1 MICYY
6 TKNETSFSHNGLGV
20 LDGSII
26 SPVVTEELN
35 GVFKLEFDYPTHAP
49 HGDGLTPERIVR
61 CPVPD
66 MPDQLFRIA
75 EREASIDGVF
85 HIVAYH
91 VFYGLAQNLIE
102 DTFVTYKNGAQ
113 ALSQLLG
120 ATQFSHG
127 FTSSSNIVTV
137 GTARMVRLSAVAAI
151 LDGGTDNSFISRWA
165 GEIIRDNFHISMQTV
180 RGSNNGVQIRDKK
193 NLTGYRA
200 DVDFGTVVT
209 RIMPEG
215 YDGLFLPEKY
225 VDSPRIADYQTPRI
239 RVIKYDKVKALKDG
253 DTNPPEDAVP
263 LAEAY
268 AMLRTLAAQEFSVN
282 KADLPACTYS
292 IEFAPLERTE
302 EYKEFASLE
311 AVNIGDVVSVIHEE
325 DGLDISARMV
335 SYRYDPLT
343 RSYISIELGT
353 SSPKFTNA
361 ISEMKSAAVS
371 AVISAVESGSVVLP
385 QAGNDRASTYYGAN
399 EPSNPREADL
409 WYKDNGDKLE
419 LWIYETRE
427 GATQWWPL
435 ISDLTNE
442 ELKQSLEQAKAESAE
457 AVDKA
462 NQAYDEAVAALS
474 SAGTANQTASDAYNK
489 SVKSTAVSYAASSSG
504 TTAPTT
510 GWQTTIPAI
519 SAGQFLWTRTMF
531 TLQDNTT
538 TTGYSVSKIGETGA
552 TGAKGDTGAQ
562 GATGAKGDKGDTGAT
577 GPAGAKGDKGDK
589 GDTGAQ
595 GATGAAGT
603 PAPTITSV
611 REQYYLST
619 STTAQSGGSWSD
631 SVPTWSSGKYYWT
644 RVAVNYSNSTT
655 TYSSAVLADGLNN
668 SLVTALQA
676 KTVSETLQATVT
688 QHATAIELAA
698 SNITALTGRIST
710 AEATLTV
717 QAGQIASKAN
727 QSTVDTLTGRVTS
740 AESAIVQNADSFNL
754 SLSKTTKVVNGL
766 AGASILQTAWQQGT
780 LSTTTGAE
788 SNSTA
793 YVRSG
798 FIDVVGGKKYLLQ
811 TYEGASSYSVY
822 GTAYLFYYK
831 EDRTFLS
838 YTTNGNSTTPFTIPA
853 NAAYLRVRLT
863 TGNAPASINC
873 YLLQTDT
880 ANGFT
885 DLATMTNMLK
895 LQATSDTLMV
905 TVGETKAAIGTPFV
919 VKSWERGTLNTS
931 TGAESAS
938 TSYLRSGFIDV
949 TPGER
954 YIGQLRDG
962 SALTVYFYYYKP
974 TAPYVETTPTP
985 LQYSEYFT
993 AGTYDNSTIITC
1005 LNGLGISGMSIT
1017 GAATGNPYTSS
1028 GDHLAIYR
1036 IPLEGKAAPNIIRWN
1051 GMKDTSDNI
1060 VLLFNGSSWAQIG
1073 TVTATSNTLHEWTLT
1088 DAQRRNITGEYLH
1101 IAFYSIKNGSYAGIY
1116 NNGATPFTVALTS
1129 DVCFLSYSG
1138 TSSYATVPAN
1148 ATKMRCRVTTTASPD
1163 DFTDNVYPGTTRADY
1178 SKGDTLY
1185 SALLMQKDLIN
1196 LHVAKND
1203 VVNQINVST
1212 EGILISGSKVHITG
1226 QTTIDSAVIQSA
1238 MIANLAVTNAKIA
1251 DATIQS
1257 AKIATIDAAKITTGT
1272 LAAARIGTNTI
1283 TADKVSTNFL
1293 EALTGSSAIR
1303 ITGTTISYYS
1313 GSALTSQI
1321 NSNGFELTRDSV
1333 KIGRIGTNSF
1343 QQNSAWRGLVFDL
1356 EYSGNYMS
1364 WSWKESSS
1372 ASVYTTKFTY
1382 YRSKLQDG
1390 MEKGFHF
1397 DDVVFFKGGLSA
1409 ASGSSVVT
1417 NNISYWTFSS
1427 TAYLNRTTTNSKA
1440 GLALGGSSLLLGSQ
1454 GTWVDANTLRA
1465 ICALLAGKTVYL
1477 PASSSG
1483 LSSWWS
1489 VSFPSMTT
1497 WST

>member
-6 TKNETSFSHNGLGV
+6 NKNETSFSHNGLGI
-20 LDGSII
+20 LDDNII

-35 GVFKLEFDYPTHAP
+35 GVFKLEFDYPTHAT
-49 HGDGLTPERIVR
+49 HGDGMTPERIVR

-66 MPDQLFRIA
+66 MQDQLFRIV
-75 EREASIDGVF
+75 EREASISGTF

-91 VFYGLAQNLIE
+91 VFYDLLQNLIE
-102 DTFVTYKNGAQ
+102 DTFITYKNGAQ
-113 ALSQLLG
+113 ALAQLLG

-127 FTSSSNIVTV
+127 FTSSSNIATV
-137 GTARMVRLSAVAAI
+137 SSARMVRLNAATAI
-151 LDGGTDNSFISRWA
+151 LDGGTDNSYKSRWG
-165 GEIIRDNFHISMQTV
+165 GEIIRDRFLISMQTV
-180 RGSNNGVQIRDKK
+180 RGSDNGVQIRDKK

-200 DVDFGTVVT
+200 DVDYGSAVT
-209 RIMPEG
+209 RIMPMG
-215 YDGLFLPEKY
+215 YDGLMLPEKY
-225 VDSPRIADYQTPRI
+225 VDSPRIGDYQTPRI

-268 AMLRTLAAQEFSVN
+268 AMLRTLAAQEYSVN
-282 KADLPACTYS
+282 KADLPACSYA

-302 EYKEFASLE
+302 EYKQFAALE
-311 AVNIGDVVSVIHEE
+311 TVNMGDVVSVVHEE

-335 SYRYDPLT
+335 SYKYDPLMQA
-343 RSYISIELGT
+343 YISIELGT
-353 SSPKFTNA
+353 ASPKFTNA
-361 ISEMKSAAVS
+361 VSEMKSAAVS

-409 WYKDNGDKLE
+409 WYRDNGDKLE
-419 LWIYETRE
+419 LWIYETRD
-427 GATQWWPL
+427 GVTQWWPL

-442 ELKQSLEQAKAESAE
+442 ELRQSLEQAKSESAD
-457 AVDKA
+457 AVTKA
-462 NQAYDEAVAALS
+462 NQAYDEAVAAL
-474 SAGTANQTASDAYNK
+474 
-489 SVKSTAVSYAASSSG
+489 G
-504 TTAPTT
+504 TT
-510 GWQTTIPAI
+510 
-519 SAGQFLWTRTMF
+519 
-531 TLQDNTT
+531 
-538 TTGYSVSKIGETGA
+538 
-552 TGAKGDTGAQ
+552 
-562 GATGAKGDKGDTGAT
+562 
-577 GPAGAKGDKGDK
+577 
-589 GDTGAQ
+589 
-595 GATGAAGT
+595 
-603 PAPTITSV
+603 
-611 REQYYLST
+611 
-619 STTAQSGGSWSD
+619 
-631 SVPTWSSGKYYWT
+631 
-644 RVAVNYSNSTT
+644 
-655 TYSSAVLADGLNN
+655 
-668 SLVTALQA
+668 
-676 KTVSETLQATVT
+676 
-688 QHATAIELAA
+688 
-698 SNITALTGRIST
+698 TALTGRVSA

-717 QAGQIASKAN
+717 HEGLISAKASQTA
-727 QSTVDTLTGRVTS
+727 VDTLTGRITTAETAITQN
-740 AESAIVQNADSFNL
+740 AESFSL

-780 LSTTTGAE
+780 LSTSTGAE
-788 SNSTA
+788 SSSAA

-798 FIDVVGGKKYLLQ
+798 YIDVVAGRKYLLQ
-811 TYEGASSYSVY
+811 TYEGASSYSTY
-822 GTAYLFYYK
+822 GTAYLFYYR
-831 EDRTFLS
+831 EDKTFLS
-838 YTTNGNSTTPFTIPA
+838 YTTNGSTTTPFTIPA
-853 NAAYLRVRLT
+853 DAAYLRVRLT
-863 TGNAPASINC
+863 TATAPASVNC

-880 ANGFT
+880 TNGFT
-885 DLATMTNMLK
+885 DLSTMTSMLK

-919 VKSWERGTLNTS
+919 VKAWERGTLSTS

-954 YIGQLRDG
+954 YIGQTRDG
-962 SALTVYFYYYKP
+962 TALTVYFHFYGFN
-974 TAPYVETTPTP
+974 ALYVDYVPVAKQYTET
-985 LQYSEYFT
+985 LA
-993 AGTYDNSTIITC
+993 AGAYDNATIADY
-1005 LNGLGISGMSIT
+1005 LASLDAESMGIT
-1017 GAATGNPYTSS
+1017 GAVASGYTYNTT
-1028 GDHLAIYR
+1028 GDHLVIVR
-1036 IPLEGKAAPNIIRWN
+1036 IPLDGRAAPSVIRWR
-1051 GMKDTSDNI
+1051 GFRDTSDNI
-1060 VLLFNGSSWAQIG
+1060 VLLYTGSAWEQIG
-1073 TVTATSNTLHEWTLT
+1073 TLTAPEGAADHDWMLT
-1088 DAQRRNITGEYLH
+1088 DAQRSGISANVH
-1101 IAFYSIKNGSYAGIY
+1101 IAFYAKKNGSYAGI
-1116 NNGATPFTVALTS
+1116 NHASATPFTLNPMTDSLFTQV
-1129 DVCFLSYSG
+1129 SYTG
-1138 TSSYATVPAN
+1138 TSSYAIVPAN
-1148 ATKMRCRVTTTASPD
+1148 AVKMRVRVATTTLPD
-1163 DFTDNVYPGTTRADY
+1163 EYTGNIYPGTTRADY

-1196 LHVAKND
+1196 LRVAKND

-1272 LAAARIGTNTI
+1272 LAAARIGANSI

-1313 GSALTSQI
+1313 GSSLTSQI

-1382 YRSKLQDG
+1382 YRSKLADG

-1397 DDVVFFKGGLSA
+1397 DDVVFLKSGIAA

-1427 TAYLNRTTTNSKA
+1427 TAYLNRTTVNSKA
-1440 GLALGGSSLLLGSQ
+1440 GIALGGSSLLLGSQ